1 MRRCRCR
8 RRVAQP
14 GMVGIFDV
22 VRPSEGSLMGVEV
35 HPVPA
40 EGEPDLPTPLN
51 GDGEPFLYCMIFNAD
66 TVMAF
71 SDSAT
76 ALVDLLIDGYLEIP
90 EPDVVEQATQRTMFA
105 VGAQVRTQAAIVA
118 RANLS
123 LATPEERT
131 MLGGS
136 RDTPPELTVWEC
148 PIPLVL
154 VDAFYEPYSNSPRPV
169 GRPRT
174 GGERDSN
181 IIWLSFVDEVEF
193 LYGLHRA
200 GEIQLATHD
209 GSRPVPVTG

>member
-1 MRRCRCR
+1 M
-8 RRVAQP
+8 
-14 GMVGIFDV
+14 DV
-22 VRPSEGSLMGVEV
+22 QV

-51 GDGEPFLYCMIFNAD
+51 RDGEPFLYCMIFNAD

-76 ALVDLLIDGYLEIP
+76 VLVDLLIEGYLEIP
-90 EPDVVEQATQRTMFA
+90 EADVVEQATQRTMFA
-105 VGAQVRTQAAIVA
+105 VGAQVRSQAAIVA
-118 RANLS
+118 RANLA
-123 LATPEERT
+123 LATPDERR

-136 RDTPPELTVWEC
+136 RDTPPQLTVWEC

-154 VDAFYEPYSNSPRPV
+154 VDAFYEPFSDSPRPV

-181 IIWLSFVDEVEF
+181 VIWLSFVDEVEF

-200 GEIQLATHD
+200 GEIQLATHS
-209 GSRPVPVTG
+209 GSRPVLAAG